1 MSELEINSSRN
12 LNNPRKTKDRAKIA
26 KNVCKIV
33 IERAL
38 EGDPIRIEIFQ
49 YARKLAHQK

>member
-1 MSELEINSSRN
+1 MSGLEINSFRN

-38 EGDPIRIEIFQ
+38 EGNPISIEIFQ
-49 YARKLAHQK
+49 KARRLAHQK

>member
-1 MSELEINSSRN
+1 MSGLEINSSRN

-49 YARKLAHQK
+49 

>member
-1 MSELEINSSRN
+1 MSGLEINSSRN

-38 EGDPIRIEIFQ
+38 EDDPIRIEIFQ
-49 YARKLAHQK
+49 